1 MNLKRTHNALS
12 VLETW
17 YSAGTTQFVI
27 HLNDKNVNHFY
38 RQKLKF
44 KTMGLIQHDRYLLE
58 DNRFVSYNKQN
69 Q

>member
-12 VLETW
+12 ILETW
-17 YSAGTTQFVI
+17 YSAATTQFVI
-27 HLNDKNVNHFY
+27 HLNDKNVNYYH

-58 DNRFVSYNKQN
+58 DNRCVSYNKQN